1 MSDAATMETAPI
13 APDANPAPQT
23 AEASAAA
30 KGSYRVVSFP
40 GAGLDTVLQ
49 MGVIHALLVTR
60 RKAPDMVAGISVG
73 AITAAALGEVFH
85 ASAGAGA
92 SAEEDEEVRV
102 VRFSELL
109 EAFRNA
115 PSTVLKSFFPDPL
128 ETNTA
133 HALKPVELPRHFKEE
148 RDSRQESVAGRTGL
162 IRLFNH
168 LIRLPVSVKV
178 FAQLCRVL
186 MGWRAVS
193 EADWQ
198 GRWIVRGRLVARLW
212 WIVARNIYSLSM
224 PTSLIARV
232 GLSEILRVNGKAH
245 SQGVEAGHIM
255 FDRWVLI
262 RRFWGFGLRL
272 FLGVIPLLL
281 LLAALPAL
289 LLLVLAAWSVIS
301 LPPMVSISGWT
312 EVSVALVIV
321 VVLIGW
327 LSLLRRKSVFGD
339 LLKHYQIFAELGNS
353 YALKEQ
359 LVQNFDPE
367 YFGQFRFDENVRRA
381 LKQEKPLPG
390 GCANK
395 KPLAIY
401 ADDGQRRSGVRVVP
415 LAANLRT
422 GKLEAIPAETS
433 VVDAL
438 MCACAIVPFFRA
450 QTIEKGGTPTT
461 FIDGISV
468 SNDPIMPVFEEAC
481 KVLSR
486 QVEHQR
492 DHLRI
497 ISVPLLPL
505 RQDKLSRQNELY
517 TGLVDVT
524 LRATQ
529 LQRFQDML
537 LDKGLIDRINRVLN
551 GRPAT
556 ICDANC
562 ERETFL
568 PTKVRLVAPDSLPDL
583 SLRLMHAGSVGERRK
598 LIDCAVAD
606 GCRAMIERLVTD
618 AMPDTRTPEER
629 RFFLEPDE
637 ELPDE
642 WPHRDEGSTA
652 TLREA
657 VETLRQSKSIVTRSN
672 GREYVSCRKLMA
684 AWGGMKPFPVGD
696 PAEATNPDPGP
707 GIAEVCRS
715 CIACPQR
722 IGESGTQEEEL
733 RQHVRLPRATPS
745 IFVPESKPADV
756 KKGPAVVFLFSG
768 GVFRGVFQ
776 VGFYNAVSE
785 LGIQP
790 DVVAGASVGS
800 IIGALTGRVFQRPA
814 AQQLVE
820 RQRQTRRLAATFL
833 TIDRFVLTDRFADCI
848 RHFSIHAAAANF
860 SPRDLD
866 LIFRRYEIDNAFAWG
881 RRARRVFSGME
892 RLFHLSPFEIV
903 ELAQTFRAGHWQSAA
918 RQIKKLTQEMV
929 DRYGVGL
936 ELLGPEPLQQ
946 LIDGFAFDGKPH
958 PNTRLDYFGFP
969 LIGTTTNLTLGKLE
983 ILRSTNPWDPRFTQ
997 SLLAGSAFPG
1007 VFRPRW
1013 SWEIYR
1019 RPEQV
1024 AQYADGGIMDNLPL
1038 GAVVEYLWGK
1048 DSASRFERRPE
1059 VPHLILTATLEP
1071 EKADWTE
1078 KENLD
1083 KMGWAKISARAR
1095 QLRYN
1100 GKIDKFQQG
1109 QRDIR
1114 RIIKQRWDEGDPDV
1128 SSPDLPLNLEV
1139 LAVKPQW
1146 LCGTFAFH
1154 PMLGFS
1160 RKKQTESIAHGCAS
1174 TICAVADHFDPG
1186 NTAHAINFDLLREWA
1201 LGRGIALD
1209 QLPERTNTESNGA
1222 LGYGPAVL
1230 SVAEQ
1235 QQGACWFRRA
1245 DSKTGL
1251 RPVCP
1256 FHPKSAA
1263 SSESREFDDE
1273 LHKIYLACG
1282 RRKTHEAR

>member
-1 MSDAATMETAPI
+1 METAP
-13 APDANPAPQT
+13 NPTDQ
-23 AEASAAA
+23 ASAPKTSVTGSAA
-30 KGSYRVVSFP
+30 KRPYRVVSFP

-85 ASAGAGA
+85 ASAGAKA
-92 SAEEDEEVRV
+92 SAQEDEEVRV
-102 VRFSELL
+102 ARFSELL

-115 PSTVLKSFFPDPL
+115 PSTVLKGFFPDPL
-128 ETNTA
+128 ETNAA

-148 RDSRQESVAGRTGL
+148 RDNRQESVAIRTGL
-162 IRLFNH
+162 IRLLNH
-168 LIRLPVSVKV
+168 LIRLRVSVKV
-178 FAQLCRVL
+178 FAQLSRVL

-193 EADWQ
+193 EADWKR
-198 GRWIVRGRLVARLW
+198 RWIFRGFLVARLW
-212 WIVARNIYSLSM
+212 WIVARNIIALSM
-224 PTSLIARV
+224 PVSLIARV
-232 GLSEILRVNGKAH
+232 GLCEILGINGKAQ
-245 SQGVEAGHIM
+245 SAGVEAGHIM
-255 FDRWVLI
+255 FDRWALLRWPREHGI
-262 RRFWGFGLRL
+262 RL

-281 LLAALPAL
+281 LLAAFPV
-289 LLLVLAAWSVIS
+289 LVLLALSAWSVIH
-301 LPPMVSISGWT
+301 LPPQISISGWT
-312 EVSVALVIV
+312 EISIALIIVATLIV
-321 VVLIGW
+321 W
-327 LSLLRRKSVFGD
+327 LSLLRRKTIFGD
-339 LLKHYQIFAELGNS
+339 LLKHYQIFTELSDS
-353 YALKEQ
+353 YALKEA
-359 LVQNFDPE
+359 LVENFDPAYYGE
-367 YFGQFRFDENVRRA
+367 FRFDDNVRRA
-381 LKQEKPLPG
+381 LKGEKPSPG
-390 GCANK
+390 GCGNK
-395 KPLAIY
+395 KPLRAY
-401 ADDGQRRSGVRVVP
+401 ADDGQRRSSVRVVP

-422 GKLEAIPAETS
+422 GKIEAIPEETS
-433 VVDAL
+433 IVDAL
-438 MCACAIVPFFRA
+438 MCACAVVPFFRA
-450 QTIEKGGTPTT
+450 QTIKKDGATAT
-461 FIDGISV
+461 FIDGSRV
-468 SNDPIMPVFEEAC
+468 SNDPIVPVFEEAC
-481 KVLSR
+481 RILCHEAEPR
-486 QVEHQR
+486 R

-505 RQDKLSRQNELY
+505 TQDHLSQQREPY
-517 TGLVDVT
+517 TGLVEVA
-524 LRATQ
+524 LRARQ

-537 LDKGLIDRINRVLN
+537 LDKGLIDRVNRVLN
-551 GRPAT
+551 ERPAT
-556 ICDANC
+556 ITDENC

-568 PTKVRLVAPDSLPDL
+568 PTKVRLVAPDSLPEL
-583 SLRLMHAGSVGERRK
+583 GLRLMHAGSVGERRK
-598 LIDCAVAD
+598 LIDTAVAD

-618 AMPDTRTPEER
+618 AMPDTRTQEER

-637 ELPDE
+637 EKPDE
-642 WPHRDEGSTA
+642 WPHRDEGDTS

-657 VETLRQSKSIVTRSN
+657 IEALRSSGSTVTRSD
-672 GREYVSCRKLMA
+672 GKEYVPCRKLIA
-684 AWGGMKPFPVGD
+684 AWGGMKPFPGGAPVNVS
-696 PAEATNPDPGP
+696 NPNPGP
-707 GIAEVCRS
+707 GISDVCSR
-715 CIACPQR
+715 CITCQK
-722 IGESGTQEEEL
+722 GTDTNGTHEGEL
-733 RQHVRLPRATPS
+733 RQHVRLPRIHPS
-745 IFVPESKPADV
+745 PFRPDPKPAEV

-776 VGFYNAVSE
+776 VGFSNAVSE

-814 AQQLVE
+814 AQDLVA

-833 TIDRFVLTDRFADCI
+833 TIDRFVLTDRFADFI
-848 RHFSIHAAAANF
+848 RHFSINAAAADF

-866 LIFRRYEIDNAFAWG
+866 LIFRRYEKDSAFTYG
-881 RRARRVFSGME
+881 HRARRVFSGME
-892 RLFHLSPFEIV
+892 RLFHLSPFEMF

-918 RQIKKLTQEMV
+918 KQIKQRTQEMV

-946 LIDGFAFDGKPH
+946 LIDGFVFDGKTDPG
-958 PNTRLDYFGFP
+958 TRLDYFGFP
-969 LIGTTTNLTLGKLE
+969 LIGTTTNLTTGKLD

-997 SLLAGSAFPG
+997 SLLAGSAFPT

-1019 RPEQV
+1019 HPEQV

-1071 EKADWTE
+1071 EKADWTAKEDVE
-1078 KENLD
+1078 KL
-1083 KMGWAKISARAR
+1083 GWSKISARAR

-1109 QRDIR
+1109 QRIIR
-1114 RIIKQRWDEGDPDV
+1114 RIIKQRTDEGDPDV
-1128 SSPDLPLNLEV
+1128 QSPDLPLNLDV

-1186 NTAHAINFDLLREWA
+1186 NTAHAIDVGSLRKWA
-1201 LGRGIALD
+1201 LGRGIALA
-1209 QLPERTNTESNGA
+1209 QLPERINLELSGA
-1222 LGYGPAVL
+1222 LGYGPANL
-1230 SVAEQ
+1230 SDAEQ
-1235 QQGACWFRRA
+1235 QQGACWFRRT
-1245 DSKTGL
+1245 DPKTGQ

-1263 SSESREFDDE
+1263 CGEGKELDDE

-1282 RRKTHEAR
+1282 RKRTHEARST